1 MVANGVSASVANKVG
16 SSLKGSF
23 ENNPELLSTIQET
36 SFRLTNM
43 YVNASMA
50 GRKVTPAMLQ
60 QLMLESAMRPTLTV
74 GIKKTKEIA
83 QKAKEAIKKDPRD
96 NLELAT

>member
-1 MVANGVSASVANKVG
+1 MCVKSDKDTCTFSKYPNNVNPLDSQSILNK
-16 SSLKGSF
+16 SSILHFFSQQL
-23 ENNPELLSTIQET
+23 PWTIH
-36 SFRLTNM
+36 
-43 YVNASMA
+43 
-50 GRKVTPAMLQ
+50 GTPAMLQ

-83 QKAKEAIKKDPRD
+83 QKAKKEIKKDPRD

>member
-1 MVANGVSASVANKVG
+1 
-16 SSLKGSF
+16 
-23 ENNPELLSTIQET
+23 
-36 SFRLTNM
+36 LTNM

-50 GRKVTPAMLQ
+50 GRQVTPAMLQ
-60 QLMLESAMRPTLTV
+60 QLMIESAMRPTLTV